1 MLLVYTACPLI
12 RNVIAACHEQGG
24 LILGTLSGKVIFG
37 QEVVGGRKKVVGL
50 DWVELDERGLAEGP
64 PYNDEDSNL
73 GDKNVRRPS
82 KERDRGQVVK
92 IRYNPL
98 WSEIPLTGDPGYLDK
113 SSSETLKVSLHQMIP
128 SKYILKYGLSHF
140 YFDNS
145 PTDSF
150 VKCKAVAALFGL
162 GKHSKLSGWSC
173 RTAVITDRQGWT

>member
-1 MLLVYTACPLI
+1 M
-12 RNVIAACHEQGG
+12 
-24 LILGTLSGKVIFG
+24 
-37 QEVVGGRKKVVGL
+37 VGPY
-50 DWVELDERGLAEGP
+50 WVEKDERGLTEGP

-73 GDKNVRRPS
+73 WDKNVRRPS

-128 SKYILKYGLSHF
+128 SKYILKCGLSQF

-145 PTDSF
+145 PTNSF
-150 VKCKAVAALFGL
+150 VKCKAVAAVVG
-162 GKHSKLSGWSC
+162 
-173 RTAVITDRQGWT
+173 

>member
-1 MLLVYTACPLI
+1 M
-12 RNVIAACHEQGG
+12 
-24 LILGTLSGKVIFG
+24 
-37 QEVVGGRKKVVGL
+37 VGL

-64 PYNDEDSNL
+64 PYKDEDSNL

-128 SKYILKYGLSHF
+128 SKYILKCGLSHF

-150 VKCKAVAALFGL
+150 VKCKAVAAVVSQALFGL